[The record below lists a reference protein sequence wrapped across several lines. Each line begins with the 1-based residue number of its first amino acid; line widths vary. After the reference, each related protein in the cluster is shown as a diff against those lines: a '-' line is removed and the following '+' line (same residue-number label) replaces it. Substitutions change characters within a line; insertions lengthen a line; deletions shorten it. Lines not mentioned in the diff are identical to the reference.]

1 MASEAASAPGNTLLS
16 TQPSELQA
24 VLHPLVLLSISDY
37 ITRHTLRE
45 QEGPIVGGILG
56 QHNGR
61 EVTMEHAFDCFVDS
75 HPRTPSTYRLNIG
88 HTNERIEQLRL
99 VHKDRNLDFVGWY
112 TLIPKA
118 GPFPDLMHIHNDFL
132 KINESAILLG
142 FDAGE
147 IQGHSVG
154 GKLPLTVYESSY
166 EVDDSANP
174 DTEGDNKMLEEGE
187 EAPEALKLRFRE
199 IAYTV
204 ETGEAEMISVD
215 FVARGSGNAT
225 FTEPPSDAKKKQQA
239 SAAKA
244 KGKGKSKA
252 ASDAEDLILSPE
264 DEELIAALT
273 AKANAIKML
282 HSRINLVS
290 TYLARLPSAY
300 VSGEDLSATPAPGSG
315 QTTPSNVILRQI
327 QALVGRLDLIEPSD
341 IDAFRREIV
350 CEENDVQ
357 LVSLLND
364 IMQSVNDVRTLGRR
378 FEIIEAAK
386 TREQRSKL
394 PVWDSPGG
402 GSGGFIL
409 QGAGDLML

>member
-1 MASEAASAPGNTLLS
+1 
-16 TQPSELQA
+16 
-24 VLHPLVLLSISDY
+24 V
-37 ITRHTLRE
+37 
-45 QEGPIVGGILG
+45 
-56 QHNGR
+56 
-61 EVTMEHAFDCFVDS
+61 
-75 HPRTPSTYRLNIG
+75 
-88 HTNERIEQLRL
+88 RL

-147 IQGHSVG
+147 IPGHSVG

-239 SAAKA
+239 AAAKA

-290 TYLARLPSAY
+290 TYLARLPPAY